1 MAQTD
6 ERPSMDGSAAI
17 RGAADIGGLAVGGQ
31 DIANDPSQTKG
42 TAFCCDARPTDPLQ
56 TCYT

>member
-31 DIANDPSQTKG
+31 DIENDPS
-42 TAFCCDARPTDPLQ
+42 RPFGL
-56 TCYT
+56 